1 MAIVTGGYDG
11 TVDEVQ
17 FAALLH
23 RYSVVGPDDF
33 KATTQAGDR
42 IVAIGNGTALGPGT
56 VDVAS
61 NLPTIQFTAATGTRW
76 DLVVLRR
83 DWQPPGG
90 TSEIK
95 IIEGGTA
102 QAYPTV
108 GTATNQW
115 NRRPGI
121 MDDQPLYLQQVN
133 GTLLGT
139 RIDLRVWGSL
149 GDGLVANDALVKTYL
164 DRVGTEVRIGG
175 ERWTYD
181 LGANNV
187 PQWVSDEAVTHS
199 PIQVGN
205 YSITGGATIES
216 EGSRKRV
223 TVDMN
228 VTRTGN
234 DATIGTAYAPFGA
247 VLPAAV
253 RGSSVIPKY
262 LPVSLSGGG
271 STNVHATVFLNPV
284 DGTMS
289 IRGQSAFVW
298 EKNALFSLNTTYY
311 I

>member
-1 MAIVTGGYDG
+1 MAIITGGYDG

-23 RYSVVGPDDF
+23 RYSVVGPDDL

-42 IVAIGNGTALGPGT
+42 IVSIGNGTALGPGT

-61 NLPTIQFTAATGTRW
+61 NLPTIQFNAATGTRW

-90 TSEIK
+90 VSSIV
-95 IIEGGTA
+95 IIEGGTT
-102 QAYPTV
+102 QAYPTI

-133 GTLLGT
+133 GTLLGN

-149 GDGLVANDALVKTYL
+149 HTGYVANDPMVKTYL
-164 DRVGTEVRIGG
+164 DRVGTEVRVAG

-187 PQWVSDEAVTHS
+187 PQWNSDAPVIHAPVAATNWSATGDITVQPAGTKRQVTFDVVVKRTGPAFTLDS
-199 PIQVGN
+199 GAWEYIMPLIPAAIQKGAGAKYPPIL
-205 YSITGGATIES
+205 ITGGTNHI
-216 EGSRKRV
+216 
-223 TVDMN
+223 
-228 VTRTGN
+228 
-234 DATIGTAYAPFGA
+234 
-247 VLPAAV
+247 LAAALV
-253 RGSSVIPKY
+253 NPN
-262 LPVSLSGGG
+262 GG
-271 STNVHATVFLNPV
+271 L
-284 DGTMS
+284 S
-289 IRGQSAFVW
+289 IRSTSGSYPFTTG
-298 EKNALFSLNTTYY
+298 ALFTLNFSYY

>member
-1 MAIVTGGYDG
+1 MAIITGGYDG

-23 RYSVVGPDDF
+23 RYSVVGPDDL

-42 IVAIGNGTALGPGT
+42 IVSIGNGTALGPGT

-61 NLPTIQFTAATGTRW
+61 NLPTIQFNAATGTRW

-95 IIEGGTA
+95 IIEGGTS

-108 GTATNQW
+108 GTALNQW

-133 GTLLGT
+133 GTLLGN

-149 GDGLVANDALVKTYL
+149 HTGYVANDPMVKTYL
-164 DRVGTEVRIGG
+164 DRVGTEVRVAG

-187 PQWVSDEAVTHS
+187 PQWNSDGPTVHS
-199 PIQVGN
+199 PVGATN
-205 YSITGGATIES
+205 WSVTGDITAVPVGSKRQITYDLTVKRTGPAFTLGSEAWEFILPLVPDAVKKAAGVKYLPILITGGSNHI
-216 EGSRKRV
+216 
-223 TVDMN
+223 
-228 VTRTGN
+228 
-234 DATIGTAYAPFGA
+234 
-247 VLPAAV
+247 LAAA
-253 RGSSVIPKY
+253 R
-262 LPVSLSGGG
+262 
-271 STNVHATVFLNPV
+271 LNPNGAL
-284 DGTMS
+284 D
-289 IRGQSAFVW
+289 IRSTSGSYLFTQ
-298 EKNALFSLNTTYY
+298 NALFTLNLSYY